1 MRIASKLKPA
11 RPRRA
16 ARAAASASC
25 AVLLLA
31 QSATPAFADPTS
43 QAQRIYE
50 RIAGV
55 DPPAATLTT
64 METDIA
70 GGNPLAAAEL
80 ATEDPDFYNV
90 VLKNFVTPWTNR
102 AQTVFAP
109 LNDYTATVIGMVRDD
124 VSFNTVLSADILYKS
139 NAAGLPAVS
148 AANNNHYAQA
158 ELDGID
164 LKSTLV
170 ATTQSAAYGLPTAAT
185 AGVMTT
191 RGASSAFFINGTNRA
206 MFRFTLINHLCT
218 DLNPI
223 MDITRPPDRVRQ
235 DVSRSPGGDSRI
247 FLNNCIGCHAAMDP
261 MAQAFAYYNFDAV
274 VTQETIYTPNVVQA
288 KYLINSQNFNQGFIT
303 PNDNWSN
310 RWRQGQNQ
318 VLGWSAALSGSGQ
331 GAKSLGQE
339 LAASS
344 AFAQCQV
351 QKVFQAVCFRT
362 PQSQADRNQIATMV
376 SGFTAGGYKLKKV
389 FAESAVYCMGP

>member
-1 MRIASKLKPA
+1 MRIASNMKSQGA
-11 RPRRA
+11 RRT
-16 ARAAASASC
+16 ARAAASATC
-25 AVLLLA
+25 ALLLLA
-31 QSATPAFADPTS
+31 ESAAPALADPTS
-43 QAQRIYE
+43 QAQRIYQ

-55 DPPAATLTT
+55 QPSDATLTT
-64 METDIA
+64 MAADIS
-70 GGNPLAAAEL
+70 GGNALAAAQL
-80 ATEDPDFYNV
+80 ATADPSFYNV

-102 AQTVFAP
+102 DQTVFAP

-124 VSFNTVLSADILYKS
+124 VAFNSVLSADILYKS
-139 NAAGLPAVS
+139 NASGLPAVS
-148 AANNNHYAQA
+148 AANNNHYATA
-158 ELDGID
+158 EQNGID
-164 LKSTLV
+164 LKATLV
-170 ATTQSAAYGLPTAAT
+170 ASSQSAVYGLPTTAT

-191 RGASSAFFINGTNRA
+191 RGAASAFFINGTNRA

-261 MAQAFAYYNFDAV
+261 MAQAFAYYNFDG
-274 VTQETIYTPNVVQA
+274 VTTNETLYTQGVVQA
-288 KYLINSQNFNQGFIT
+288 KYLINSQNFSAGFIT
-303 PNDNWSN
+303 PNDSWAN
-310 RWRQGQNQ
+310 RWRQGPNQ
-318 VLGWSAALSGSGQ
+318 VLGWSAALPGSGS

-351 QKVFQAVCFRT
+351 QKVFKAVCFRA
-362 PQSQADRNQIATMV
+362 PQNQADRTQIATMV
-376 SGFTAGGYKLKKV
+376 SSFKSGGYKLKQV